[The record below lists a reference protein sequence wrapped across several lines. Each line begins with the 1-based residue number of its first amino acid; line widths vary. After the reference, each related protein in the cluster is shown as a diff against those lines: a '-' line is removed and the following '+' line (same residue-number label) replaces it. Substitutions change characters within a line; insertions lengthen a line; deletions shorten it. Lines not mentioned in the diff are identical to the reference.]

1 AMEELFNKVLLVHLK
16 HKDSEQDFMAVLLSP
31 CQDLLVKLTDDADPF
46 FLFTLPVSEED
57 YQSLKVQQGLL
68 IDFASFPQKF
78 IDLLN
83 LCNAEPDADNP
94 RFLLQLTCQPVM
106 ADSSATFS
114 VVEMNAFKHLNHLSL
129 RLLQGSDR
137 EVKDYLAARLSSLK
151 AEKLALDVK
160 LKETEEDLSRKLSYT
175 QQTLSEKTKELEKLR
190 SEWTNHSSSLSS
202 PSGSSVEETAAN
214 RELQMRKL
222 ESTVKSLSEELLKA
236 NGIIQKLQGEV
247 RGLVGKVKVKN
258 TVTVSQEKVLRET
271 EAKLQSVDK
280 DLQTAQREVCS
291 KEEEIKQLKEQLE
304 VTVQKLNESKEVLK
318 TNENVINWLNKQLN
332 EAELTRKM
340 ASAEAS
346 DAHSGF
352 SALTGIRVGMIFS
365 PSSRGRLSLFLSI
378 CSLTASFR
386 PSFILRLVKPQTSL
400 PLSAAPGPLSA
411 DSCEFLN
418 QRHVFRYYE
427 HMMLHQLSASNEE
440 QE

>member
-1 AMEELFNKVLLVHLK
+1 MEELFNKVLLVHLK
-16 HKDSEQDFMAVLLSP
+16 HKDCEERKANVRVTVELTTTP
-31 CQDLLVKLTDDADPF
+31 VHRRDLLVKLTDDADPF

-202 PSGSSVEETAAN
+202 
-214 RELQMRKL
+214 RH
-222 ESTVKSLSEELLKA
+222 SEELQSQREKIL
-236 NGIIQKLQGEV
+236 EV
-247 RGLVGKVKVKN
+247 RPSSFL
-258 TVTVSQEKVLRET
+258 
-271 EAKLQSVDK
+271 
-280 DLQTAQREVCS
+280 
-291 KEEEIKQLKEQLE
+291 
-304 VTVQKLNESKEVLK
+304 
-318 TNENVINWLNKQLN
+318 
-332 EAELTRKM
+332 
-340 ASAEAS
+340 
-346 DAHSGF
+346 H
-352 SALTGIRVGMIFS
+352 LTGS
-365 PSSRGRLSLFLSI
+365 
-378 CSLTASFR
+378 
-386 PSFILRLVKPQTSL
+386 
-400 PLSAAPGPLSA
+400 
-411 DSCEFLN
+411 D
-418 QRHVFRYYE
+418 
-427 HMMLHQLSASNEE
+427 
-440 QE
+440 